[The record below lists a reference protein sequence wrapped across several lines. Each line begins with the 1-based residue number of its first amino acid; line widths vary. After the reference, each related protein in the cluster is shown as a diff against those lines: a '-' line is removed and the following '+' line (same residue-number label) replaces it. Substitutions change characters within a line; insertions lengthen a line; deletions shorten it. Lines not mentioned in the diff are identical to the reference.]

1 MTSSSAYDNSA
12 SRFNS
17 VRWLRAVRR
26 TSLLQAELLVDVDKQ
41 VADDQSVPRAL
52 ILSTVKR
59 EVLDTA
65 RDGNVL
71 LKLVERWVRATTT
84 SQ

>member
-1 MTSSSAYDNSA
+1 MRRLRT
-12 SRFNS
+12 
-17 VRWLRAVRR
+17 VRG
-26 TSLLQAELLVDVDKQ
+26 TSLLQAELLVNVDKQ
-41 VADDQSVPRAL
+41 VADDQSVPGAL
-52 ILSTVKR
+52 VLSTVKR